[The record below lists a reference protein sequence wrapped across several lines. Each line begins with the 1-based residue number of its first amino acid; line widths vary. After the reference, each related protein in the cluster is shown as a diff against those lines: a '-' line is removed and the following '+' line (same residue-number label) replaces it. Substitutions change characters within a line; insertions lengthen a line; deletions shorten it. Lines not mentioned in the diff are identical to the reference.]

1 MVTAIDNPRIRL
13 SALALPSDAEPAFVH
28 DVRKRALARFRDLGF
43 PTTKTEAWKYTNVA
57 PLARIDF
64 ALGAGGQS
72 GSGEFLDPS
81 VTARAAAELVFVNGR
96 FAPELSKMPSS
107 DELRVSTIRE
117 GRAEVVEHFARH
129 ADYDKHPF
137 TALNTALAQ
146 DGAVLTAVG
155 VVEGFIHLVFI
166 GSEAAEPVMSH
177 PRNLVVAE
185 RGSQITVV
193 ESYAGSGTYFTNA
206 VTELVAGD
214 GAAVDHYRIVRD
226 SAEAFHVGTLQVRQ
240 ERSSDVTSHTITLGG
255 GLVRNE
261 INVELSGEG
270 ASCVL
275 DGLFVLAGSQHADNH
290 TLIDHTRPHC
300 TSLEHF
306 KGILDGNGRGIF
318 DGTIIVRPDAQK
330 TSSRQTNNNLLL
342 SETAI
347 VDSKPTLE
355 IHADD
360 VKCNHGSTIGQLDE
374 EALFYLRARGIGE
387 VQARDLLVL
396 AFASEIVDRIK
407 VEPVREQIRRTMF
420 QHMPNREGGR
430 RETRS

>member
-1 MVTAIDNPRIRL
+1 MGTAIDSPHIRL
-13 SALALPSDAEPAFVH
+13 SALALPGDSEPSFVR
-28 DVRKRALARFRDLGF
+28 DLRRRALARFSELGF
-43 PTTKTEAWKYTNVA
+43 PTTKVEAWKYTNVA
-57 PLARIDF
+57 SLAKIDF
-64 ALGAGGQS
+64 ALGVAGQPGAGQ
-72 GSGEFLDPS
+72 FLEPT
-81 VTARAAAELVFVNGR
+81 VTAHAAAELVFVNGR
-96 FAPELSKMPSS
+96 FAPELSKMPCS
-107 DELRVSTIRE
+107 DELRVSTLRQ
-117 GRAEVVEHFARH
+117 GQAEVAEHYARY
-129 ADYDKHPF
+129 ADYEQHPF

-146 DGAVLTAVG
+146 DGAVLTALQG
-155 VVEGFIHLVFI
+155 VEGFIHLVFV

-177 PRNLVVAE
+177 PRNLIVAE

-193 ESYAGSGTYFTNA
+193 ESYTGSGTYFTNA
-206 VTELVAGD
+206 VTELVAGE
-214 GAAVDHYRIVRD
+214 GAVVDHYKIVRE
-226 SAEAFHVGTLQVRQ
+226 SAGAFHVGTLQIRQ
-240 ERSSDVTSHTITLGG
+240 GRSSNVTSHTITLGG

-261 INVELSGEG
+261 INVALAGEG
-270 ASCVL
+270 ASCAL

-290 TLIDHTRPHC
+290 TLIDHARPHC
-300 TSLEHF
+300 SSLEHF
-306 KGILDGNGRGIF
+306 KGILDGNARGIF

-387 VQARDLLVL
+387 EQARDLLVF

-407 VEPVREQIRRTMF
+407 VEPVREQIRRVMF
-420 QHMPNREGGR
+420 QHMPDRHMGR
-430 RETRS
+430 RETKP